1 MKGIPVYDV
10 NKKGAGAMIH
20 SKLSFTGIQ
29 KFVASLEVP
38 PVSAKNIEK

>member
-20 SKLSFTGIQ
+20 SNYHL
-29 KFVASLEVP
+29 LE
-38 PVSAKNIEK
+38 SRNLWQA